1 MGSMKLN
8 LRYAHQNLPQTVEQ
22 LYKTAFGPSPS
33 LYRQVSL
40 CGWRPLVDYHL
51 YRPKAW
57 SHRTPAQWAVVPPP
71 SGGIAVHE
79 TDAEMT
85 IEVALATVDEESLH
99 LAVAGKMV
107 IIQGAL
113 RGDAAADRESDIPRS
128 APARFQH
135 IIHLPATVNPGGFQ
149 ASLADGRVVLHFA
162 KRH

>member
-8 LRYAHQNLPQTVEQ
+8 LRYAHQNLPHAIEQ

-51 YRPKAW
+51 YRPTAW
-57 SHRTPAQWAVVPPP
+57 SHPTSEQWAVVPPP
-71 SGGIAVHE
+71 AGGIAVHE

-85 IEVALATVDEESLH
+85 IEVALATVDEDSLH

-107 IIQGAL
+107 IIQGAV
-113 RGDAAADRESDIPRS
+113 RGEAAAGHESSIPRNTR
-128 APARFQH
+128 ARFQH

-149 ASLADGRVVLHFA
+149 ASLIDGRVVLHFA